1 MRKLLLVVT
10 AMLSLAAFG
19 ARAGAP
25 QPYDPQAF
33 AAAQGADKPILV
45 EVHASWCVTCA
56 KQRPILA
63 ALEKTPELSH
73 LVVFD
78 VDFDSQKDVV
88 RDFGVWMQST
98 LIVFRGRVEKGR
110 STGETDPEAIK
121 ALLMLSKSS

>member
-1 MRKLLLVVT
+1 MRKLFLIVAT
-10 AMLSLAAFG
+10 TLSLVGAG

-25 QPYDPQAF
+25 QPYDSQAF
-33 AAAQGADKPILV
+33 AAAQTADKPILV
-45 EVHASWCVTCA
+45 EVHASWCAICA

-63 ALEKTPELSH
+63 ALEKTPELSD

-110 STGETDPEAIK
+110 STGETDAAAIK
-121 ALLMLSKSS
+121 ALLMLSKSG